1 MGRLVRIVIYSI
13 SIILLYFLVV
23 NAMDMYAHKDDTKI
37 DDQVLP
43 DSIQIDMNQIV
54 EDTIMVDSVIA
65 PATTT
70 VNNDLNYD
78 KIDKKVS
85 EIEKNKP
92 APTNIVKNKGEALGT
107 EHGQKHSES
116 TKPAV
121 SSDVVFK
128 SDVDGRFLV
137 LAGSFLLKENADA
150 LVAKLKKI
158 GYQDAK
164 VVVFTSSQY
173 HSVLAAQFNSEERA
187 RSVSAQLKQK
197 GIENFVKMAQ

>member
-1 MGRLVRIVIYSI
+1 
-13 SIILLYFLVV
+13 
-23 NAMDMYAHKDDTKI
+23 MDTYAHKDDTKI
-37 DDQVLP
+37 HDQVLP
-43 DSIQIDMNQIV
+43 DSIQIDTNQIV
-54 EDTIMVDSVIA
+54 VDTIKVDSVIA
-65 PATTT
+65 TAVTG

-78 KIDKKVS
+78 NIDKKIS
-85 EIEKNKP
+85 ELEKNKP
-92 APTNIVKNKGEALGT
+92 APTNVEKNKGETLGT
-107 EHGQKHSES
+107 EHGQKFSES
-116 TKPAV
+116 VKPAN

-150 LVAKLKKI
+150 LVAKLIKI
-158 GYQDAK
+158 GYKDAR

-187 RSVSAQLKQK
+187 RSVSALLKQK